1 MKGLLDLAVDYA
13 KEYSAAT
20 IIQLVNI
27 PLFALTFWMKKKA
40 LLVLNIVCCVLFAA
54 GYALLDAWAG
64 VVATILTAIIVSVA
78 LVFNYKKID
87 TRKVLTAIWVCSVFL
102 IILFNFAFDRSMI
115 SWLAVIAG
123 SINCYNYLVRKEN
136 DVTMK
141 WLFLTSS
148 VLLVIYECIVRL
160 PLFALIDIIAA
171 ISIIVSL
178 VKALWNRRN
187 ASVIKAS

>member
-1 MKGLLDLAVDYA
+1 MKKLFDFAVDYA

-27 PLFALTFWMKKKA
+27 PLFALTFWLKKRA
-40 LLVLNIVCCVLFAA
+40 LLVMNIVCCALFAA
-54 GYALLDAWAG
+54 GYALLGAWAD
-64 VVATILTAIIVSVA
+64 VVAASLTAVIVSVA
-78 LVFNYKKID
+78 LVFNYRDISKGKL
-87 TRKVLTAIWVCSVFL
+87 LTAIWICSVLL
-102 IILFNFAFDRSMI
+102 IILLNFTFDRSMI

-136 DVTMK
+136 DLIMK

-178 VKALWNRRN
+178 VNTLRGRRN
-187 ASVIKAS
+187 APVIKAS